1 MKLKIFC
8 KAKDTVNR
16 TKWQPTDLEKIFP
29 NPTSDRV
36 FISKIYKTLKKLDT
50 KNPNNTVKNGV
61 QR

>member
-1 MKLKIFC
+1 MKLKILC

-16 TKWQPTDLEKIFP
+16 TQWQTTDLEKIFP

-36 FISKIYKTLKKLDT
+36 FISKIYKKLKKLDT

-61 QR
+61 QS